1 MDSAAPR
8 LAFVCVQNAG
18 RSQMAAAFARRA
30 ADRREAAGCASGRTD
45 QREGRHASRGG
56 ATREADARGLD
67 VEVLTGGTDPAD
79 AVHPEVVDA
88 MAEVGFDLSDSQPRE
103 IDTAELE
110 TCRLVATMG
119 CSTLEL
125 DADVDVRDWALP
137 DPHGEDRERV
147 REIRDEVESRV
158 ERVFDDLEAD
168 VAAPDPPAETDSV

>member
-79 AVHPEVVDA
+79 AVHPEVVEA

-137 DPHGEDRERV
+137 DPNGEDTERV

-158 ERVFDDLEAD
+158 ERVFNDLEREMG
-168 VAAPDPPAETDSV
+168 VEG

>member
-1 MDSAAPR
+1 MDSTVPR
-8 LAFVCVQNAG
+8 VAFVCVQNAG
-18 RSQMAAAFARRA
+18 RSQMAAAFARR
-30 ADRREAAGCASGRTD
+30 
-45 QREGRHASRGG
+45 
-56 ATREADARGLD
+56 EADARDLN

-79 AVHPEVVDA
+79 AVHPEVVEA
-88 MAEVGFDLSDSQPRE
+88 MAEVGFDLSDRQPRE

-158 ERVFDDLEAD
+158 ERVFDDLELEMG
-168 VAAPDPPAETDSV
+168 VEG

>member
-1 MDSAAPR
+1 LGAPAVVDGVDSAAPR
-8 LAFVCVQNAG
+8 VAFVCVQNAG
-18 RSQMAAAFARRA
+18 RSQMAAAFARR
-30 ADRREAAGCASGRTD
+30 
-45 QREGRHASRGG
+45 
-56 ATREADARGLD
+56 EADARDLD
-67 VEVLTGGTDPAD
+67 VKVLTGGTDPAEV
-79 AVHPEVVDA
+79 VHPEVVEA

-103 IDTAELE
+103 IDTAKLE

-158 ERVFDDLEAD
+158 ERVFDALEREMG
-168 VAAPDPPAETDSV
+168 VEG

>member
-1 MDSAAPR
+1 MDSTVPR
-8 LAFVCVQNAG
+8 VAFVCVQNAG
-18 RSQMAAAFARRA
+18 RSQMAAAFARR
-30 ADRREAAGCASGRTD
+30 EAGV
-45 QREGRHASRGG
+45 
-56 ATREADARGLD
+56 RGLD

-79 AVHPEVVDA
+79 AVHPEVVEA
-88 MAEVGFDLSDSQPRE
+88 MAGVGIDLLDSQPHG

-158 ERVFDDLEAD
+158 ERLFDDLEREIG
-168 VAAPDPPAETDSV
+168 VEG

>member
-1 MDSAAPR
+1 MNSTVPR
-8 LAFVCVQNAG
+8 VAFVCVQNAG
-18 RSQMAAAFARRA
+18 RSQMAAAFAR
-30 ADRREAAGCASGRTD
+30 
-45 QREGRHASRGG
+45 
-56 ATREADARGLD
+56 READARGLD

-79 AVHPEVVDA
+79 AVHTEVVEA

-125 DADVDVRDWALP
+125 DADVDVRDWALS
-137 DPHGEDRERV
+137 DPHGEDSERV

-158 ERVFDDLEAD
+158 ERVFDDLEAG
-168 VAAPDPPAETDSV
+168 VVAPDRPAETDSV